1 MGNTDGSN
9 IIYGLKINFFLRVL
23 STFKLSLGMQG
34 GNKQSGRLSILS
46 LLNRFGDGLA
56 GTGAEESLLVVS
68 QQDFPR

>member
-34 GNKQSGRLSILS
+34 GISRVE
-46 LLNRFGDGLA
+46 D
-56 GTGAEESLLVVS
+56 
-68 QQDFPR
+68 